1 MNKRPME
8 NLESVGKCTD
18 GTTVYR
24 FNYRGDPVTRMGM
37 LPEDAARFGVG
48 ELPEVERPKSFAS
61 AFEAAFFNTHGR
73 LPPRAADLI
82 SRH

>member
-1 MNKRPME
+1 MNSPGLGE
-8 NLESVGKCTD
+8 TTSVD
-18 GTTVYR
+18 VLQ
-24 FNYRGDPVTRMGM
+24 YRGDPVTRMGM

-73 LPPRAADLI
+73 LPPRGG
-82 SRH
+82 